1 VGSFRMPFASVI
13 PQIHGQHH
21 GVDWNGG
28 VLAIY
33 ENASEVQLF
42 SLFFFFRTDVLIF
55 LFLLLQIR

>member
-1 VGSFRMPFASVI
+1 MGSFRMPFASVI

-42 SLFFFFRTDVLIF
+42 SLFFSFFGTDVLMF
-55 LFLLLQIR
+55 LFLLLN

>member
-1 VGSFRMPFASVI
+1 MPFASVI

>member
-1 VGSFRMPFASVI
+1 MGSFRMPFASVI

>member
-1 VGSFRMPFASVI
+1 MPFASVI

-42 SLFFFFRTDVLIF
+42 SSLFFFFFWTDVLIF
-55 LFLLLQIR
+55 FFLSLQIR